1 MSNFAVGTGMVP
13 RNEIKKNK
21 EKVWKYRFSVTVS
34 LGN

>member
-13 RNEIKKNK
+13 RKEIKNK

>member
-13 RNEIKKNK
+13 RNEIKNK